1 MGMGQ
6 RGADEAYR
14 MAGADREVHTSA
26 QAGRQAAEEFWRS
39 EGLQECGG
47 V

>member
-1 MGMGQ
+1 MKLTEGQ
-6 RGADEAYR
+6 GLTGRCIPR
-14 MAGADREVHTSA
+14 HRQAGR